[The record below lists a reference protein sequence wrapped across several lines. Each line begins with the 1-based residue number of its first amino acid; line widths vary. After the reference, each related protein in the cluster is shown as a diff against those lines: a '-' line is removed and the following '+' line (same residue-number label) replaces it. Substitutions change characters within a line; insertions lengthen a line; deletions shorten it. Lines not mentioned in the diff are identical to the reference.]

1 MLTTGDGGGLM
12 ALADLESAVR
22 SAGGRGMAVV
32 WNDAAYSAEVHLYG
46 LQGYAD
52 PPMRIP
58 ETDFA
63 GLAAAVGAEGVVV
76 RELSDLDRLA
86 TWAAEPVASRRFL
99 LLDCRISGSVIAPY
113 QHEIIAVNTRRL
125 RRPLTDGRTGDPA
138 ARPEIVYD
146 RSSIRRRSGAHVLD
160 PSRIAAIADEL
171 ADADRTRTTV
181 PLLTARNPGMT
192 VDDAY
197 AVQREWADRAAAG
210 GRRLVGRK
218 IGLTSKVMQVATGIT
233 EPDYGVIFDD
243 MVIESGASVEF
254 DRFSNVR
261 IEVELAF
268 VLRDRLEGPNTTIFD
283 VLDATAYVVPAL
295 EILNSHIELEGRTIV
310 DTISDNA
317 AMGAMVVGG
326 TPVKPDAVDLRWV
339 SALLS
344 RNQVI
349 EESGVAAAVL
359 GHPAMGVA
367 WLANKLAQHGQA
379 LEAGEI
385 ILAGSFTRPMWVE
398 RGDTVHADYRELGT
412 VTCRFE

>member
-1 MLTTGDGGGLM
+1 M
-12 ALADLESAVR
+12 
-22 SAGGRGMAVV
+22 
-32 WNDAAYSAEVHLYG
+32 
-46 LQGYAD
+46 
-52 PPMRIP
+52 
-58 ETDFA
+58 
-63 GLAAAVGAEGVVV
+63 
-76 RELSDLDRLA
+76 
-86 TWAAEPVASRRFL
+86 
-99 LLDCRISGSVIAPY
+99 
-113 QHEIIAVNTRRL
+113 
-125 RRPLTDGRTGDPA
+125 
-138 ARPEIVYD
+138 
-146 RSSIRRRSGAHVLD
+146 LD
-160 PSRIAAIADEL
+160 PSDIAAIADEL
-171 ADADRTRTTV
+171 ADADRTRSIV
-181 PLLTARNPGMT
+181 PLLTARHPGMT

-197 AVQREWADRAAAG
+197 AVQHRWAEQRTAAG
-210 GRRLVGRK
+210 HRRVGRK

-243 MVIESGASVEF
+243 MVYESGASVPF

-268 VLRDRLEGPNTTIFD
+268 VLRDRLEGPGTTIFD
-283 VLDATAYVVPAL
+283 VLDATAFVVPAL

-326 TPVKPDAVDLRWV
+326 TPVRPDAVDLRWV

-344 RNQVI
+344 RDQTI

-385 ILAGSFTRPMWVE
+385 VLAGSFTRPMWVE

>member
-1 MLTTGDGGGLM
+1 MLDQSTI
-12 ALADLESAVR
+12 E
-22 SAGGRGMAVV
+22 
-32 WNDAAYSAEVHLYG
+32 
-46 LQGYAD
+46 
-52 PPMRIP
+52 
-58 ETDFA
+58 
-63 GLAAAVGAEGVVV
+63 
-76 RELSDLDRLA
+76 
-86 TWAAEPVASRRFL
+86 
-99 LLDCRISGSVIAPY
+99 
-113 QHEIIAVNTRRL
+113 
-125 RRPLTDGRTGDPA
+125 
-138 ARPEIVYD
+138 
-146 RSSIRRRSGAHVLD
+146 
-160 PSRIAAIADEL
+160 AIADEL
-171 ADADRTRTTV
+171 LVADRDRTIV
-181 PLLTARNPGMT
+181 PRLTARHPEMT
-192 VDDAY
+192 VEDSY
-197 AVQREWADRAAAG
+197 AVQQLWAERRAAAG
-210 GRRLVGRK
+210 HRVVGRK

-243 MVIESGASVEF
+243 MVVESGASVEF

-268 VLRDRLEGPNTTIFD
+268 VLDKPLQGPDVTIFD

-326 TPVKPDAVDLRWV
+326 RPVKVDEVDLRWI
-339 SALLS
+339 SALLY
-344 RNQVI
+344 RNQTI

-367 WLANKLAQHGQA
+367 WLANKLAQHEQS

-398 RGDTVHADYRELGT
+398 RGDTVHADYGQLGA